1 MNNFMNLPR
10 VLFAILGLMLAAVL
24 PAQEEREE
32 RLQGPPRIDKARQE
46 LLRQYGL
53 DGKKIESEEEL
64 QRLVEEFEKLT
75 PEERLAR
82 NISNGASAHCRF
94 YTSFR
99 PAKLMPGQSG
109 TMLVTMTFHGAAVL
123 PAPPAIEMVSGP
135 RQGPVTVGALAVRPA
150 EPGRLAS
157 GYLGRPVYDNFAVFE
172 IPVTLTGEAPIGSKQ
187 PVSVELKFDLYDGVS
202 AQPIGRFV
210 DRATGEIEVGQQP
223 DPKVAVPPRS
233 GEVAAA
239 SVRAEPVAS
248 LPSTAAAPSTA
259 PGPAALAGRV
269 GQVQESQP
277 SPPVADDTSG
287 SLPLP
292 SASAAGLPLLPIL
305 GGALLVVG
313 VAILLIKKR

>member
-10 VLFAILGLMLAAVL
+10 VLFAILGPMLAAVL
-24 PAQEEREE
+24 PAQEERGE
-32 RLQGPPRIDKARQE
+32 RPQAPSRIDKARQE

-53 DGKKIESEEEL
+53 DGTKVESEEEL

-135 RQGPVTVGALAVRPA
+135 RQGPVTVGTLAVRPA

-223 DPKVAVPPRS
+223 DPKVVVPPRS

-248 LPSTAAAPSTA
+248 LPSAPAAPATA
-259 PGPAALAGRV
+259 PGPAALAGRAGEV
-269 GQVQESQP
+269 RESQP
-277 SPPVADDTSG
+277 SPPVAGETSG

-292 SASAAGLPLLPIL
+292 SASADGLPLLPIL

>member
-1 MNNFMNLPR
+1 MNQFMNHLRPM
-10 VLFAILGLMLAAVL
+10 FAILGLMLAAVM

-32 RLQGPPRIDKARQE
+32 RLQAPPRIDKARQE

-53 DGKKIESEEEL
+53 DDTKIETEEEL
-64 QRLVEEFEKLT
+64 RRLIAEFERLT

-82 NISNGASAHCRF
+82 NITNGASAHCRF

-123 PAPPAIEMVSGP
+123 PAPPAIEMLSGP
-135 RQGPVTVGALAVRPA
+135 RQGPVTVGTLAVRPA

-172 IPVTLTGEAPIGSKQ
+172 IPVSLTGEAPIGSKQ

-210 DRATGEIEVGQQP
+210 DRATGEIEVGEQP
-223 DPKVAVPPRS
+223 DPKVAVPRRS
-233 GEVAAA
+233 DEVAAA
-239 SVRAEPVAS
+239 AVRAEPVAS
-248 LPSTAAAPSTA
+248 LSPSAAPPTA
-259 PGPAALAGRV
+259 VAGPAALSGRAGE
-269 GQVQESQP
+269 VQESQP
-277 SPPVADDTSG
+277 SAPVAADNPG
-287 SLPLP
+287 NLPLP
-292 SASAAGLPLLPIL
+292 SASDGGLPLLPIL